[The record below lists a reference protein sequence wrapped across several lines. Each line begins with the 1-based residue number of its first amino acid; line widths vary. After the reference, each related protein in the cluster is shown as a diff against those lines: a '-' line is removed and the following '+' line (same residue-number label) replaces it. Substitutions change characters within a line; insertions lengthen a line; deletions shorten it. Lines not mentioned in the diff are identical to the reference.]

1 MQRPAYGASTFVIV
15 SRRPV
20 PRPVGRSTERSRS
33 RPWGEATEQALYGP
47 GGFFHRP
54 EGPAGHFRTSVHA
67 SPLFARAVLT
77 LLEHVDDAL
86 GHPDRVD
93 LVDVGAGRGELL
105 RQVAGFLADS
115 RPDHEPLAGGPA
127 LVGRLHLHA
136 VERAERPAGIPAEVT
151 WGADLPEQV
160 VGLVV
165 ANEWLDNV
173 PIDVVEASPDG
184 LRQVLV
190 DLSTGEEA
198 PGGAIGLR
206 DASWL
211 NRWWP
216 LAGASSGERAEV
228 GYPRDHAW
236 AAVVRSVRR
245 GVVVAVDYGHLK
257 GERMA
262 GDYESGTLTG
272 YRAGRAVPPVPDG
285 SCDLTSHVAVD
296 ACAAS
301 GERAGASSTRLL
313 HQREALIAL
322 GIEGVRPSAER
333 ASTDPVAYAQGL
345 AAASEAAELLDPHGL
360 GGFWWLVQGVR
371 MHVPGGLGR

>member
-1 MQRPAYGASTFVIV
+1 M
-15 SRRPV
+15 
-20 PRPVGRSTERSRS
+20 
-33 RPWGEATEQALYGP
+33 YGP

-77 LLEHVDDAL
+77 LLEQVDEAL
-86 GHPDRVD
+86 GHPDRLD

-105 RQVAGFLADS
+105 RQVATFLADS
-115 RPDHEPLAGGPA
+115 RGDDDPPSGVAALA
-127 LVGRLHLHA
+127 LRLHLHA
-136 VERAERPAGIPAEVT
+136 VERAERPVGIPAEVT

-173 PIDVVEASPDG
+173 PVDVVEASPDG

-190 DLSTGEEA
+190 DLGSGQEA

-211 NRWWP
+211 SRWWP
-216 LAGASSGERAEV
+216 LAGADSGARAEV
-228 GYPRDHAW
+228 GYPRDLAW
-236 AAVVRSVRR
+236 AAVVHSVRR
-245 GVVVAVDYGHLK
+245 GVVVAVDYGHVLA
-257 GERMA
+257 ERVA
-262 GDYESGTLTG
+262 GNYETGTLTG
-272 YRAGRAVPPVPDG
+272 YREGRAVPPVPDG

-322 GIEGVRPSAER
+322 GVDGARPGPELA
-333 ASTDPVAYAQGL
+333 ATDPVAYARGL
-345 AAASEAAELLDPHGL
+345 AASSEAAELLDPHGL
-360 GGFWWLVQGVR
+360 GAFWWLTQGVGLP
-371 MHVPGGLGR
+371 VPAVLAE